1 MRIRRTERIDNAEIE
16 VFVEDWPQDD
26 ESMEVF
32 EERMIRFAERLT
44 MLDTSQP
51 AEETEEA

>member
-1 MRIRRTERIDNAEIE
+1 MRMRRTERVDDSMIE
-16 VFVEDWPQDD
+16 VFVEDWPADD
-26 ESMEVF
+26 ESREVF

-51 AEETEEA
+51 AETEGD